1 VSLNID
7 NVGVPQGA
15 ALQAIR
21 AQQVQSRVVSP
32 IPAQERETEAVRST
46 DLSSSQAIRQFSMAA
61 QVAAEEVPANDPMKP
76 VADGIAEDL
85 SRTGDDPFEAVG
97 KINDLQN
104 AYNFAMESNANLLED
119 PALAAIA

>member
-1 VSLNID
+1 MSLNID
-7 NVGVPQGA
+7 NVGSPQGA

-21 AQQVQSRVVSP
+21 AQQVQSRVVAP

-46 DLSSSQAIRQFSMAA
+46 DLSSSQAIRQFQMSAR
-61 QVAAEEVPANDPMKP
+61 VAAEEVPANDPMKP

-85 SRTGDDPFEAVG
+85 SRVGDDPFEAVG

-119 PALAAIA
+119 PVLAAIA

>member
-1 VSLNID
+1 V
-7 NVGVPQGA
+7 
-15 ALQAIR
+15 R
-21 AQQVQSRVVSP
+21 ARTVAP

-46 DLSSSQAIRQFSMAA
+46 DLSSSQAIRQFQMAA
-61 QVAAEEVPANDPMKP
+61 RVAAEEVPANDPMKP

-85 SRTGDDPFEAVG
+85 GRSGDDPFEAVG

-104 AYNFAMESNANLLED
+104 AYNFAMEANASLLED